1 MPKTISKKKDYN
13 RNFINPD
20 INIDNSKMNPEND
33 ISENNI
39 GNILSYIRPSFP
51 PIIKI
56 DDLIKNA
63 KTTNKR
69 KSIPNAFIVYRMALI
84 KEYRIKNRKLPPMAE
99 LSKIAK
105 NSWDLEPKEVKDYYE
120 EFVKEAKSIY
130 NKSNVQIVMD
140 KHVSDSR
147 NCIKNEQ
154 ALNQTVSNIMEVMDD
169 VMVYEADDCITYS
182 TDQINNIQDTI
193 VLPIED
199 TFYMDNSYF
208 QIQNFAINAEYYS
221 QFNNM
226 VFPDIISIDPCQ
238 DYISM
243 TEQVIDYMLG
253 N

>member
-1 MPKTISKKKDYN
+1 MPKALSKKKDYD
-13 RNFINPD
+13 RTV
-20 INIDNSKMNPEND
+20 DNSKLNSEIN

-39 GNILSYIRPSFP
+39 NDILSYVRPSFP
-51 PIIKI
+51 PIIKV

-63 KTTNKR
+63 RMNNKR

-99 LSKIAK
+99 ISKIAK
-105 NSWDLEPKEVKDYYE
+105 SSWDIEPKEVKDYYE
-120 EFVKEAKSIY
+120 EFVREAKSIY

-140 KHVSDSR
+140 KHMNDSK
-147 NCIKNEQ
+147 NYIKNEQ
-154 ALNQTVSNIMEVMDD
+154 ALNQTKSNTMDVIDD
-169 VMVYEADDCITYS
+169 VIGDCTIYGAEKV
-182 TDQINNIQDTI
+182 DNVQDTF

-199 TFYMDNSYF
+199 TFYLDNSYF
-208 QIQNFAINAEYYS
+208 QIQNFAFNTEYYS

-226 VFPDIISIDPCQ
+226 IFPDIIGFDPNQ
-238 DYISM
+238 DYITM

>member
-1 MPKTISKKKDYN
+1 MPKTILKKKDYN
-13 RNFINPD
+13 RTFINPD
-20 INIDNSKMNPEND
+20 INVDNSKMNTEID

-39 GNILSYIRPSFP
+39 SNIISYIRPSFP
-51 PIIKI
+51 PIVKI

-63 KTTNKR
+63 KMNNKR

-120 EFVKEAKSIY
+120 DFVKEAKSIY

-140 KHVSDSR
+140 KHVSGSK

-154 ALNQTVSNIMEVMDD
+154 ALNQTMSNIMNVMDVMDD
-169 VMVYEADDCITYS
+169 GADDRITYS
-182 TDQINNIQDTI
+182 AEQINNIQDTI

-208 QIQNFAINAEYYS
+208 QIQDFAINTEYYP

-226 VFPDIISIDPCQ
+226 IFPDIISFDPCQ